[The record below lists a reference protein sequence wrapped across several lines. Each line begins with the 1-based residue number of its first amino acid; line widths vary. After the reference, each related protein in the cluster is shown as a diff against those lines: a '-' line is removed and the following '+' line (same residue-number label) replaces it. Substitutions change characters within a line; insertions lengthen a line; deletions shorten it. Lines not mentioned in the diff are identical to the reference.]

1 MTSLKV
7 YRSTLLMEYDFHQL
21 PPQISPI
28 LLSFSLLFLAS
39 SDYSSAE
46 LVATNW
52 PDLG

>member
-7 YRSTLLMEYDFHQL
+7 YRSTLLMEYDFLHL
-21 PPQISPI
+21 PPEICPI
-28 LLSFSLLFLAS
+28 LLSFSLLSSGS